1 MKKIYQ
7 LHIEGKHPD
16 RLLESIKHD
25 IKKYMR
31 RESKKALPA
40 GFDFWDF
47 DARIGHVESESQMVH
62 PKEINA
68 RINEIV
74 AASHTAFYIELLAK
88 AVKRQAKPK
97 IHPDESSDEESHAHG
112 LEPRALESHAEQH
125 EGAKHISTSILSQS
139 LEQGH

>member
-7 LHIEGKHPD
+7 LHIEGKHPE

-47 DARIGHVESESQMVH
+47 DARIGHVESE
-62 PKEINA
+62 
-68 RINEIV
+68 
-74 AASHTAFYIELLAK
+74 FYIELLAK

-97 IHPDESSDEESHAHG
+97 IHPDESSDEEGHVHG
-112 LEPRALESHAEQH
+112 SEPRALESHAEQH